1 MGSLFVGDLRF
12 AFLFVGLFNLLGC
25 PAIGPEIVNENE
37 RSEVLQDVR
46 ESDSPPLEIVLVKAH
61 W

>member
-1 MGSLFVGDLRF
+1 MGSLLVGYRRF
-12 AFLFVGLFNLLGC
+12 AFLFVGVFNLLAC
-25 PAIGPEIVNENE
+25 PATGPEIVNENE
-37 RSEVLQDVR
+37 RSSSIEDAR